1 VGIWAEAHGGIGHI
15 DVEGDAWRQ
24 ESIVGSIFEGHV
36 RVRDGHLY
44 PFIKGMAH
52 INAEANLVLTEAD
65 PFCWGIRP

>member
-1 VGIWAEAHGGIGHI
+1 
-15 DVEGDAWRQ
+15 
-24 ESIVGSIFEGHV
+24 
-36 RVRDGHLY
+36 LY